1 MVIIVTDGRKHKMT
15 LHKVFETQ
23 GWHQKKCAKASPN
36 ISFFC
41 PTETVTP
48 SDICL
53 FCNYFPPSHF
63 RLSIETL
70 FFYELIFVT
79 CQPLFDPAAG
89 GS

>member
-1 MVIIVTDGRKHKMT
+1 MT
-15 LHKVFETQ
+15 LYKVFETR
-23 GWHQKKCAKASPN
+23 GWHQKKCAKALPN
-36 ISFFC
+36 ISFCC

-70 FFYELIFVT
+70 LFSELIFVT
-79 CQPLFDPAAG
+79 YQPLFDPAAG